1 MSFGWMVGALLL
13 GAFLITVL
21 VVGWL
26 MLRRPLELWD
36 WGTRRAL
43 ARTGLEKRVIPSPAG
58 PQTVFVGGSGPALV
72 FMHGAGHQ
80 AGTWLQSAR
89 ALRDRYTLVVPDLAG
104 HGESA
109 PASGPIQA
117 SDIVNGLEAVIAS
130 LAQGR
135 PVTLIGNSLGGWMA
149 MVLATRHPEWVER
162 IVAVNGGPLA
172 GTDDSVRM
180 LPATREEARATMAR
194 LRDASSPAIPDHVL
208 DDLVRRSRSGP
219 FTRFVATSP
228 ATGEWVLTEAQLG
241 TIRIPVRLIWGLSDG
256 FMPLA
261 YAERMRA
268 ALPVSATRPCWRSS
282 RTSRS
287 LAATGPVW
295 PPLMSQLPRRD
306 FTWPTGVMTAAVP
319 QAKASVMRPSWMAAR
334 HSSTVILRSSARKPC
349 A

>member
-1 MSFGWMVGALLL
+1 MSFGWMVGALLA

-72 FMHGAGHQ
+72 FLHGAGHQ

-89 ALRDRYTLVVPDLAG
+89 ALRDRYTLVIPDLAG

-109 PASGPIQA
+109 PVTGPIQA
-117 SDIVNGLEAVIAS
+117 VDIVNGLEAVIAS

-162 IVAVNGGPLA
+162 IIAVNGGPLA

-268 ALPVSATRPCWRSS
+268 ALPDVELITLERCGHVPQQEAPERF
-282 RTSRS
+282 
-287 LAATGPVW
+287 LAALRQALDEASPVEAKSTTG
-295 PPLMSQLPRRD
+295 
-306 FTWPTGVMTAAVP
+306 A
-319 QAKASVMRPSWMAAR
+319 
-334 HSSTVILRSSARKPC
+334 
-349 A
+349 

>member
-1 MSFGWMVGALLL
+1 M
-13 GAFLITVL
+13 
-21 VVGWL
+21 
-26 MLRRPLELWD
+26 
-36 WGTRRAL
+36 
-43 ARTGLEKRVIPSPAG
+43 
-58 PQTVFVGGSGPALV
+58 
-72 FMHGAGHQ
+72 
-80 AGTWLQSAR
+80 
-89 ALRDRYTLVVPDLAG
+89 
-104 HGESA
+104 
-109 PASGPIQA
+109 
-117 SDIVNGLEAVIAS
+117 NGLEAVIAS

-162 IVAVNGGPLA
+162 IIAVNGGPLA

-268 ALPVSATRPCWRSS
+268 ALPDVELITLERCGHVPQQEAPERF
-282 RTSRS
+282 
-287 LAATGPVW
+287 LAALRQALDEASPVEA
-295 PPLMSQLPRRD
+295 
-306 FTWPTGVMTAAVP
+306 GTA
-319 QAKASVMRPSWMAAR
+319 
-334 HSSTVILRSSARKPC
+334 
-349 A
+349 